1 MVRTFAAADIGS
13 NTAHLLVGSTNGEL
27 VMRIDNLNEW
37 IPLGEVV
44 SRNGE
49 IPKDIVEQ
57 LVLAMKEFRRVAENK
72 KADALYVF
80 ATEGMRLARN
90 HSDVLK
96 KIQKETGVQ
105 VEIISPEREAELSF
119 RGVQLDT
126 GNVESDLL
134 FEVGGG
140 SAQIAQIIDGT
151 LGERCSLRLGTGRL
165 IAETGITNPCND
177 HLMKAA
183 ENYAK
188 NQLRRCS
195 IKSEKRIAV
204 VSGGVARG
212 LWRALHPDGEKIL
225 SRFEI
230 DFLKQSTSRLPID
243 RIVSRFNVKQRRAGT
258 LLPGSIVYSEMMEYF
273 GIDSLVISEF
283 GVREGAILEIFS
295 GGIKV

>member
-96 KIQKETGVQ
+96 KIRQ
-105 VEIISPEREAELSF
+105 
-119 RGVQLDT
+119 
-126 GNVESDLL
+126 
-134 FEVGGG
+134 
-140 SAQIAQIIDGT
+140 
-151 LGERCSLRLGTGRL
+151 
-165 IAETGITNPCND
+165 
-177 HLMKAA
+177 
-183 ENYAK
+183 
-188 NQLRRCS
+188 
-195 IKSEKRIAV
+195 
-204 VSGGVARG
+204 
-212 LWRALHPDGEKIL
+212 
-225 SRFEI
+225 
-230 DFLKQSTSRLPID
+230 
-243 RIVSRFNVKQRRAGT
+243 
-258 LLPGSIVYSEMMEYF
+258 
-273 GIDSLVISEF
+273 
-283 GVREGAILEIFS
+283 
-295 GGIKV
+295 